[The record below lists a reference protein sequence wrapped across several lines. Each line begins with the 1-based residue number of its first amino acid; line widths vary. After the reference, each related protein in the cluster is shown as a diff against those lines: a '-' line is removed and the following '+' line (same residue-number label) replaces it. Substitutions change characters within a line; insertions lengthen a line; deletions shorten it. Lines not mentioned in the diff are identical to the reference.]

1 MFVERR
7 LKFDSRSDSGK
18 SGSNSISSHATARE
32 NLCKVNQEIVL
43 GDHLFKAR
51 R

>member
-1 MFVERR
+1 MFIERR

-18 SGSNSISSHATARE
+18 SGSNSISSRATGRE

-43 GDHLFKAR
+43 DGDLFRAR